1 MNNCLNLNLSQD
13 RKTFFHFFK
22 QEESEVGA
30 EGLCSGWFV
39 GSVRSLLF
47 CLVGAVVLCGL
58 VVTAW

>member
-30 EGLCSGWFV
+30 EGVVGWFV
-39 GSVRSLLF
+39 RSLSF